1 MAIIVDF
8 TGTLVNKDGTFVDK
22 TISYVNVLPDDVY
35 IVTGRHVSNKFDVI
49 RELQAAGVKF
59 ERLYMNPKEYG
70 DEEFK
75 YQVGR
80 DLRNV
85 VNLAIDNSGKARDRY
100 MDSGIPTIDPAD
112 LPDVRNMWRLE
123 HKPSMGYFN

>member
-49 RELQAAGVKF
+49 RELQAAGVK
-59 ERLYMNPKEYG
+59 
-70 DEEFK
+70 
-75 YQVGR
+75 V
-80 DLRNV
+80 
-85 VNLAIDNSGKARDRY
+85 
-100 MDSGIPTIDPAD
+100 
-112 LPDVRNMWRLE
+112 
-123 HKPSMGYFN
+123 